1 MDVIP
6 LCVTIMSV
14 LVIILCTTTLT
25 AYFIET
31 NHSSVICIVSN
42 RTGICCINTKYNWM
56 NDIIIIQY
64 SRC

>member
-42 RTGICCINTKYNWM
+42 RTGICCINTKYN
-56 NDIIIIQY
+56 
-64 SRC
+64 